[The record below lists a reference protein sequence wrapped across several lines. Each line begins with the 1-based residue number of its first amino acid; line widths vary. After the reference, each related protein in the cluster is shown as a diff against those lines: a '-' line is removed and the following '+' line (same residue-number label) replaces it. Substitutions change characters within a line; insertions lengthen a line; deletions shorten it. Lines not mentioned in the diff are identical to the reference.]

1 MTDPSLA
8 APARHRSILGLD
20 LIRFLAAL
28 LVVIY
33 HLAYWDW
40 APPVDRA
47 SIRQLISD
55 MPAFPELEHVA
66 WMGWVGVEI
75 FFVISGFVIANS
87 ANGRSPFKFAAGRI
101 VRLTPAIWIC
111 ATITLLAV
119 ASLKGVV
126 PPVLIDYGRT
136 LALPLF
142 PSRPWIDSVYWTL
155 IVEFVFYGVVFGL
168 LAMNRFSRIEGLAA
182 GLGLASGGLWIA
194 HALLGVGDWFM
205 TTWTAQLLLLR
216 HGCFFAA
223 GILLWLAQSGL
234 TLRRAAVLAVCLA
247 GGLIEIDTLAL
258 EKAAVV
264 GRHLPSAA
272 PQILFLAAFAAIV
285 LSIRFNA
292 SLKRLVGRAWPIF
305 PVAGLMTYPLY
316 LVHNVVGVVIL
327 KRLSDL
333 GVERHVALL
342 SAAVLMIFLA
352 WLICQK
358 AEPVV
363 ASKLRG
369 WLGYAEHWLR
379 GRAQARRLLRP
390 TETVDPAPV

>member
-1 MTDPSLA
+1 LTDPSLA

-142 PSRPWIDSVYWTL
+142 PNRPWIDSVYWTL

-342 SAAVLMIFLA
+342 SAAVLMIVLA

-363 ASKLRG
+363 AGKLRG